1 MKRSL
6 VGISVFLALFTT
18 ALVSQNRASVL
29 GTVTDPAG
37 AIVANAALEL
47 KLTSTGAVFT
57 AASSANGQYT
67 FASLPA
73 GAFELTASVPGF
85 NKYVA
90 QFNLS
95 NGQRLRHDIRLEV
108 GSTSDS
114 VTVTE
119 SGEIRVNGGP
129 SNTAGVS
136 AGGGKGKGPAFPA
149 APAQA
154 PVSALR
160 AHGGQQVAAYDRFG
174 GYYTGFPDSPGV
186 RIRPARGNEEYGHWL
201 ENEFTTPANDPL
213 STFAVDVDTASY
225 SNARRFLTEG
235 QLPPYESVRIEE
247 MINYFTY
254 DYPLPERGKPVS
266 LTTHVIQSP
275 WNPGRLLMQV
285 GLRTLPLAAEDLPPS
300 NLTFL
305 VDVSG
310 SMSPPDRLPLVK
322 QALQMLARQ
331 LRSQDRVAMV
341 VYAGTSGLVL
351 PPTPGDRTDI
361 ILQAIEHLEAGG
373 STNGASGIKQAYQV
387 ARQSFQ
393 SKGNNRVILAT
404 DGDFNVGVTGDDE
417 LVRLIEDERK
427 SEIFLSVFGVGR
439 GNLKDSKMEK
449 LADHGNGTYAYLDSL
464 SEARKVFV
472 QQMGATLVTVAKD
485 VKLQIEFNPARV
497 REYRLIG
504 YENRILRPEDFNDDS
519 KDAGDLGAG
528 HQVTA
533 FYEIVPAGGTSSGG
547 GIDPL
552 RYEKASAPA
561 PAVRTNELG
570 WVKLRYKAPQGET
583 SELMQW
589 PVSAQ
594 VADFHSAPRD
604 VRFAAAVAEYG
615 LLLRHSK
622 FAGNAS
628 YDHALETASNALGS
642 DLNGNRTEFLDLVRK
657 AARLSGSHL
666 R

>member
-6 VGISVFLALFTT
+6 LGMSVFLALFTT
-18 ALVSQNRASVL
+18 VLVSQNRASVF
-29 GTVTDPAG
+29 GTVTDPVG
-37 AIVANAALEL
+37 ATVANAAVEV
-47 KLTSTGAVFT
+47 KLSTTGAVFT
-57 AASSANGQYT
+57 AASGANGQYEL
-67 FASLPA
+67 ASLPA
-73 GAFELTASVPGF
+73 GAFELTARVPGF
-85 NKYVA
+85 KKYVA

-108 GSTSDS
+108 GGTSDS
-114 VTVTE
+114 VTVTDQTLLKTE
-119 SGEIRVNGGP
+119 SGEIRINGSP
-129 SNTAGVS
+129 SNTTGISIAAGK
-136 AGGGKGKGPAFPA
+136 GGGGARQFPA
-149 APAQA
+149 APQ
-154 PVSALR
+154 VLFQ
-160 AHGGQQVAAYDRFG
+160 GQQGQQASAAFYDSFG
-174 GYYTGFPDSPGV
+174 RYRGYPG
-186 RIRPARGNEEYGHWL
+186 RPIVGNEEYGHWL

-235 QLPPYESVRIEE
+235 QLPPYELVRIEE

-266 LTTHVIQSP
+266 LSTHVIQSP

-285 GLRTLPLAAEDLPPS
+285 GLRTQPLAAEELPPS

-427 SEIFLSVFGVGR
+427 SGIFLSVFGVGR

-464 SEARKVFV
+464 QEARKVFV

-485 VKLQIEFNPARV
+485 VKLQIEFNPALV

-533 FYEIVPAGGTSSGG
+533 FYEIVPTGSNSTGSGV
-547 GIDPL
+547 DPL
-552 RYEKASAPA
+552 RYGKAPA
-561 PAVRTNELG
+561 PQPGVRTNELG

-589 PVSAQ
+589 PVGAQ

-604 VRFAAAVAEYG
+604 IRFAAAVAEYG

>member
-1 MKRSL
+1 
-6 VGISVFLALFTT
+6 
-18 ALVSQNRASVL
+18 
-29 GTVTDPAG
+29 
-37 AIVANAALEL
+37 
-47 KLTSTGAVFT
+47 
-57 AASSANGQYT
+57 
-67 FASLPA
+67 
-73 GAFELTASVPGF
+73 
-85 NKYVA
+85 
-90 QFNLS
+90 
-95 NGQRLRHDIRLEV
+95 
-108 GSTSDS
+108 
-114 VTVTE
+114 
-119 SGEIRVNGGP
+119 
-129 SNTAGVS
+129 
-136 AGGGKGKGPAFPA
+136 
-149 APAQA
+149 
-154 PVSALR
+154 
-160 AHGGQQVAAYDRFG
+160 
-174 GYYTGFPDSPGV
+174 
-186 RIRPARGNEEYGHWL
+186 
-201 ENEFTTPANDPL
+201 
-213 STFAVDVDTASY
+213 
-225 SNARRFLTEG
+225 
-235 QLPPYESVRIEE
+235 
-247 MINYFTY
+247 
-254 DYPLPERGKPVS
+254 
-266 LTTHVIQSP
+266 
-275 WNPGRLLMQV
+275 
-285 GLRTLPLAAEDLPPS
+285 
-300 NLTFL
+300 
-305 VDVSG
+305 
-310 SMSPPDRLPLVK
+310 
-322 QALQMLARQ
+322 
-331 LRSQDRVAMV
+331 MV

-427 SEIFLSVFGVGR
+427 SGIFLSVFGVGR

-464 SEARKVFV
+464 QEARKVFI

-485 VKLQIEFNPARV
+485 VKLQIEFNPALV

-533 FYEIVPAGGTSSGG
+533 FYEIVPTGSNSTGSGV
-547 GIDPL
+547 DPL
-552 RYEKASAPA
+552 RYGKAPA
-561 PAVRTNELG
+561 PQPGVRTNELG